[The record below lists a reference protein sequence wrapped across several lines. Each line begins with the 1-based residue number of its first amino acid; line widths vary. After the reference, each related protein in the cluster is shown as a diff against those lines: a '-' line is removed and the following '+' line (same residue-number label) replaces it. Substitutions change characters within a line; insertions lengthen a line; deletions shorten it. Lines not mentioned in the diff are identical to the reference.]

1 MGEMDTVY
9 QHPPPYHKGNSSDA
23 RRSLSDI
30 QETLSQIYVAGVCAM
45 AGYSI
50 GQTMPDVD
58 KTDMTV
64 AGTVSGTQASV
75 RLQLKSTYQNGR
87 IGDDSFAYRIKDD
100 ELRELLAKARG
111 HPSPF
116 VLVVLH
122 LPRRHGEWLTNN
134 ADRLSM
140 QHCAYWILCD
150 DIDYDSLT
158 VHIPRANLFDV
169 RSIRKLMDTSAER
182 VRETQARWEADR

>member
-9 QHPPPYHKGNSSDA
+9 QQPPPYHEGNSSDA

-75 RLQLKSTYQNGR
+75 RLQLKSSYQEDSTQ
-87 IGDDSFAYRIKDD
+87 GDAYAYRIKDE
-100 ELRELLAKARG
+100 ELREFVEQARG
-111 HPSPF
+111 HPNLF

-122 LPRRHGEWLTNN
+122 LPRSHEEWLTNDS
-134 ADRLSM
+134 DRLVL
-140 QHCAYWILCD
+140 QRCAYWISCE
-150 DIDYDSLT
+150 DIDYDSPT
-158 VHIPRANLFDV
+158 VHIPRSNLFDV
-169 RSIRKLMDTSAER
+169 GSVRKLMDTSAER
-182 VRETQARWEADR
+182 VRATQARWQANR